1 MSPPGPAIDGQG
13 ALVIAAV
20 NMTVGPDVISV
31 VERIAQFSLRNQLY
45 LPVVACDYFDHDP
58 VQSF

>member
-20 NMTVGPDVISV
+20 NMTVGPDVISL

-45 LPVVACDYFDHDP
+45 MPVVSCDYFDHDL
-58 VQSF
+58 VQGF